1 MSDMIEIRYLE
12 KGDSFIYNEVEYLVI
27 RADNYFRAF
36 GITKDFFKVEI
47 CGISSVRSNFKVKLI
62 SRANENTYI

>member
-1 MSDMIEIRYLE
+1 MNDIIEIGDLK
-12 KGDSFIYNEVEYLVI
+12 KGDSFIYNEVEYLVS

-47 CGISSVRSNFKVKLI
+47 SGISSVSSNFKVKLI
-62 SRANENTYI
+62 SRANENTDI

>member
-1 MSDMIEIRYLE
+1 MNDMIEIRDLN
-12 KGDSFIYNEVEYLVI
+12 KGDSFIYNEVEYLVS

-47 CGISSVRSNFKVKLI
+47 SSISSVRSNFKVELI
-62 SRANENTYI
+62 KRANENT